1 MVDIVRTDLC
11 FVVYIWGLFAQ
22 SYMTK
27 VNYLEAKVFHWVSS
41 ISGIVLF
48 PVMVLMYWGA
58 FGIIKVSVIVL
69 GGISL
74 GFFTIPVI
82 KEINSDRSAILVY
95 FIWPVYFLSFYGRLR
110 PYIIF

>member
-1 MVDIVRTDLC
+1 
-11 FVVYIWGLFAQ
+11 
-22 SYMTK
+22 
-27 VNYLEAKVFHWVSS
+27 
-41 ISGIVLF
+41 
-48 PVMVLMYWGA
+48 
-58 FGIIKVSVIVL
+58 VSVVVL